1 MQWSECLCYI
11 CLKNFVDKERKNTC
25 IKRAV
30 RFVFTWRTKVPDATT
45 DRNCL
50 ISLILS
56 FFDAL
61 WTTAQ
66 YVQGC
71 QQDHLWCRHYCN
83 KTVEN
88 FFFKW
93 MSYKYFCSVRT
104 KKITCSSP
112 FVEGNKFLRFSVYK
126 CDVLVYK
133 TWYRIYFFSV
143 FCNLHRSVTYSCCKK
158 LSYKQ

>member
-1 MQWSECLCYI
+1 MTTNMQWSECRCYI

-61 WTTAQ
+61 WSTAQ

-88 FFFKW
+88 FFFK
-93 MSYKYFCSVRT
+93 MNVLQISLAQVLLLKVTNFKDFQFTSVMFWCT
-104 KKITCSSP
+104 KH
-112 FVEGNKFLRFSVYK
+112 G
-126 CDVLVYK
+126 
-133 TWYRIYFFSV
+133 IYFFSV
-143 FCNLHRSVTYSCCKK
+143 FCNSHRSVTYSCCKK
-158 LSYKQ
+158 LSYNQ

>member
-11 CLKNFVDKERKNTC
+11 CLKIFVDKERKNTC

-30 RFVFTWRTKVPDATT
+30 GFVFTWRTKVPDATT

-88 FFFKW
+88 FFFNDCLTNIFAVSELKK
-93 MSYKYFCSVRT
+93 SLVQVLLLKVTNFKDFQFTSVMFWCT
-104 KKITCSSP
+104 KH
-112 FVEGNKFLRFSVYK
+112 G
-126 CDVLVYK
+126 
-133 TWYRIYFFSV
+133 IYFFSV
-143 FCNLHRSVTYSCCKK
+143 FCNSHRSVTYSCCKK

>member
-1 MQWSECLCYI
+1 MFHTQKRLSSLPHAGFINFYVSVKHHVMIKSNHKQGIILCQHLSFICKQIFRAHFLLDYLDILTTNMQWSECLCYI

-56 FFDAL
+56 SFDAL

-88 FFFKW
+88 FFFK
-93 MSYKYFCSVRT
+93 M
-104 KKITCSSP
+104 
-112 FVEGNKFLRFSVYK
+112 N
-126 CDVLVYK
+126 VL
-133 TWYRIYFFSV
+133 
-143 FCNLHRSVTYSCCKK
+143 
-158 LSYKQ
+158 